1 MAQGEPHPPLFLHRP
16 DHPAEQ
22 VKLPPGIGPALLVL
36 LVGHGEVGEDALRLQ
51 PRQAAGLTD
60 ALHAAVKVTAVAEV
74 AQPGHA
80 GVHLDVDFQGPAQ
93 GRGLPAVFQ
102 GLGLAGDRLGNV
114 VLHQP
119 SHLLL
124 GGVAQDQHRHGH
136 AVGPQLHGL
145 VDAGHRQIVGS
156 QLLEGPGHLHGP
168 VAVGVGL
175 HHAQEADLRPD
186 MLPQAAI
193 VVGQSVQV
201 DLRPGSL

>member
-1 MAQGEPHPPLFLHRP
+1 MDL
-16 DHPAEQ
+16 
-22 VKLPPGIGPALLVL
+22 
-36 LVGHGEVGEDALRLQ
+36 
-51 PRQAAGLTD
+51 
-60 ALHAAVKVTAVAEV
+60 
-74 AQPGHA
+74 
-80 GVHLDVDFQGPAQ
+80 QGPAQ

-102 GLGLAGDRLGNV
+102 GLGLAGHGLGNV
-114 VLHQP
+114 VLYQP
-119 SHLLL
+119 PHLLL

-145 VDAGHRQIVGS
+145 VDAGHRQIVGP

-168 VAVGVGL
+168 VAVGIGL